1 MISDIICNMK
11 FYVKDLILFMD
22 SSLWVVL
29 LILLCLSAY
38 FSASETAFSAFNRA
52 RMKNLAQNGN
62 KKAVLVLKMSED
74 FDKILSTLLIGNNIV
89 NISASTIS
97 TLLFAKLIV
106 DANIAATVSTVF
118 MTLLVLIFGE
128 ITPKSLAKQSP
139 EAFCMA
145 SAPFLNFL
153 CIVLTPLS
161 ILFMTWQK
169 KIVAKVFDFGADDV
183 ITEDEL
189 LTIVDEAQQDGGINS
204 QESELIKNA
213 IEFNDIEVT
222 DVLTPRVDV
231 VAVDVEWDK
240 EKIGNVFEESG
251 FSRLPVYQDTI
262 DNIIGVLT
270 HREFVNEEK
279 NEIFRIENAMKP
291 VKFIFSTMK
300 ISKLLRLLQETKSHL
315 AVVSDEYGGTEGIV
329 TLEDIMEALVGEIW
343 DEYDS
348 VENSHFEKISDNA
361 YKVNGSAS
369 LEDMFEFFEL
379 RFDEEENDDINTV
392 GGFVT
397 AQLEK
402 IPDIGDAFEYEHLK
416 FTVTS
421 TESARVL
428 SVLVKVG
435 EKDEKEED

>member
-1 MISDIICNMK
+1 
-11 FYVKDLILFMD
+11 MD
-22 SSLWVVL
+22 SSLWGVL
-29 LILLCLSAY
+29 IILLAMSAY
-38 FSASETAFSAFNRA
+38 FSASETAFTSYNRA
-52 RMKNLAQNGN
+52 KMKNHAQNGN
-62 KKAVLVLKMSED
+62 KKASTALKLSEN

-97 TLLFAKLIV
+97 TIIF
-106 DANIAATVSTVF
+106 ANIIDDQGLSATVSTLF
-118 MTLLVLIFGE
+118 MTLTVLVFGE
-128 ITPKSLAKQSP
+128 ITPKSLSKQAP
-139 EAFCMA
+139 EAFAMI
-145 SAPFLNFL
+145 SAPLLNFL
-153 CIVLTPLS
+153 NIILTPLS
-161 ILFMTWQK
+161 FIFLQWQK
-169 KIVAKVFDFGADDV
+169 AVSKIFNLGGDDI

-222 DVLTPRVDV
+222 EVLTPRVDV
-231 VAVDVEWDK
+231 VAIDVEWDK
-240 EKIGNVFEESG
+240 EKIFEVFEESG
-251 FSRLPVYQDTI
+251 FSRLPVYKDTI

-270 HREFVNEEK
+270 HRNFVNEER
-279 NEIFRIENAMKP
+279 NEIFRIENAIKP

-315 AVVSDEYGGTEGIV
+315 VVVSDEYGGTEGIV

-348 VENSHFEKISDNA
+348 VENEDFEKISDNV
-361 YKVNGSAS
+361 YKINASAA
-369 LEDMFEFFEL
+369 LEDMFDFFEMVY
-379 RFDEEENDDINTV
+379 DEKENDDINTV

-402 IPDIGDAFEYEHLK
+402 IPDIGDSFDYKHLK

-421 TESARVL
+421 VDSARVL
-428 SVLVKVG
+428 SVIVKVG
-435 EKDEKEED
+435 EKKEEEND